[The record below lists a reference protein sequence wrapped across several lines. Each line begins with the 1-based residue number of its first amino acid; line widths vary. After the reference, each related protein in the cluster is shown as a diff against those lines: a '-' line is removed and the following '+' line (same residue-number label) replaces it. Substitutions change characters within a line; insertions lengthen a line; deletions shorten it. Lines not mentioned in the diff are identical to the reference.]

1 MGLLNSIAG
10 GELQGLGDKAVSALE
25 RLAAAA
31 ERIADELEQPGRT
44 GDAVIDRL
52 TDRR

>member
-44 GDAVIDRL
+44 GEMV
-52 TDRR
+52 TDRFINPR